1 VKAIDPCERRAV
13 QVKFRT
19 KQLQRCYESHT
30 KATQKWGADV
40 ARRYV
45 ERISILYAAETVDDL
60 HRIPVLRFH
69 PLKGNRQGQY
79 ALSLT
84 ARARLIVTFTGKTNT
99 TAWIEEVSKH
109 YGD

>member
-1 VKAIDPCERRAV
+1 M

-19 KQLQRCYESHT
+19 KQLQRCYESQ
-30 KATQKWGADV
+30 KDAIQKWGADV

-45 ERISILYAAETVDDL
+45 QRIGILYAAETVEDL
-60 HRIPVLRFH
+60 HRIPVLRCH
-69 PLKGNRQGQY
+69 PLKGNRHGQY
-79 ALSLT
+79 ALWLT
-84 ARARLIVTFTGKTNT
+84 ARARLIVTFTGKTDT

>member
-1 VKAIDPCERRAV
+1 V

-19 KQLQRCYESHT
+19 KQLQRCYGSQ
-30 KATQKWGADV
+30 KDATQKWGADV

-45 ERISILYAAETVDDL
+45 QRIDILYAAETVEDL

-69 PLKGNRQGQY
+69 PLKGSRKGQY
-79 ALSLT
+79 ALRLT
-84 ARARLIVTFTGKTNT
+84 DRARLIVTFTENAATIV
-99 TAWIEEVSKH
+99 WIEEVSKH